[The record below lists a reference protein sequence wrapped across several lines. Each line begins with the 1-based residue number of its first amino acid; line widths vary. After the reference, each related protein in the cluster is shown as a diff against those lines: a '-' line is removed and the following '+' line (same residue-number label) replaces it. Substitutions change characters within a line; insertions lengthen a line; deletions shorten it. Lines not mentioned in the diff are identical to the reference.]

1 MKKFENGLSV
11 GAIIMAVLGIILLI
25 FPTLTNKVI
34 VMGIGTALIVYGI
47 YRVIRYL
54 RREATVA
61 VTQQDIFV
69 GLISVVTGIFMLTYS
84 KVVISILPFLF
95 GLILIFGGAMSVQS
109 AFDMKSF
116 GSLRWSY
123 NLFVGIAFAVVG
135 VIALKDPFA
144 SAALLTRFV
153 GAGLLIEG
161 IYMAAAG
168 VTIEKLRKD
177 FMGDDPE
184 FIEYV
189 TENKPELFGNTEK
202 RIMFW
207 KKKQEQEQEKT
218 PEEIEQEIAELDRLL
233 KYLEEHPEIEEA
245 YDRECRKA
253 ADAFPPYIVL

>member
-54 RREATVA
+54 RREVTVA

-109 AFDMKSF
+109 AFDMKRF

-177 FMGDDPE
+177 FMGDDN
-184 FIEYV
+184 I
-189 TENKPELFGNTEK
+189 
-202 RIMFW
+202 ID
-207 KKKQEQEQEKT
+207 QQ
-218 PEEIEQEIAELDRLL
+218 
-233 KYLEEHPEIEEA
+233 
-245 YDRECRKA
+245 
-253 ADAFPPYIVL
+253 